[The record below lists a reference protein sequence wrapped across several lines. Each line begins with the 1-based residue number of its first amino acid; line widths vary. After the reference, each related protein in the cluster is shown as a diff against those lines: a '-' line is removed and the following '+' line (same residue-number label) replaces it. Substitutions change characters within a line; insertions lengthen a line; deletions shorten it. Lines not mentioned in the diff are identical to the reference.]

1 MRMKLVLTAS
11 AISNGETQSVHGT
24 ACREPEGTWRIES

>member
-11 AISNGETQSVHGT
+11 AIVDGKTQSAHDA
-24 ACREPEGTWRIES
+24 ACREPDGTWRIES